1 MINKLDLIIIFF
13 ILNFLSI
20 SYCFKS
26 ELVHLVK
33 SEYLLVNED
42 GIFHFKNNFDN
53 EIEKIDS
60 INEEQNTSDTKKNIK
75 KIFIKLNASKIILM
89 YLSIISYTFIIL
101 KEILLKKLEYLK
113 KISKI
118 NMLCF
123 LLILH

>member
-60 INEEQNTSDTKKNIK
+60 I
-75 KIFIKLNASKIILM
+75 KILCHNPRLNN
-89 YLSIISYTFIIL
+89 SINYAL
-101 KEILLKKLEYLK
+101 R
-113 KISKI
+113 
-118 NMLCF
+118 
-123 LLILH
+123 